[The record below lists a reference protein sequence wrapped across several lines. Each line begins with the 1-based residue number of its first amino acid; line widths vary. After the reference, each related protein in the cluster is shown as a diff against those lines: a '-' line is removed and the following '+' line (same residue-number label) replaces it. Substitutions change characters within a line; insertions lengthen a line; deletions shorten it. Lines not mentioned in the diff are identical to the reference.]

1 MNTTY
6 YYKSPIGII
15 KLICNETFLIEMS
28 FVEKE
33 KENLDK
39 YPSIVSTC
47 KEQLDLYFAGNLKR
61 FTIPLEFTR
70 GTDFQRSVWSALL
83 SIPYGETRSYKDV
96 AIQIG
101 NPKAVRAVGGA
112 NNKNPIGIIVPC
124 HRVVGS
130 DGKLVGYASGV
141 EKKDML
147 LKLEEKK

>member
-47 KEQLDLYFAGNLKR
+47 KEQLDLYFAGSLIYVKKR
-61 FTIPLEFTR
+61 RYTK
-70 GTDFQRSVWSALL
+70 QRILYL
-83 SIPYGETRSYKDV
+83 
-96 AIQIG
+96 
-101 NPKAVRAVGGA
+101 
-112 NNKNPIGIIVPC
+112 C
-124 HRVVGS
+124 
-130 DGKLVGYASGV
+130 
-141 EKKDML
+141 
-147 LKLEEKK
+147 